1 MAAAQ
6 GVLHFI
12 SQNQIMRHSYGLQD
26 LFIQDAWLTIGSYD
40 GVHLGHQQIISQ
52 ITAGA
57 RQAGA
62 PAVVL
67 TFFPHP
73 AMVLCG
79 PRDSFYLTLPEEKAS
94 LLGQMGVD
102 EVITYPFNRD
112 VSETEPETFI
122 AMLAR
127 HLGFRHLWVGY
138 DFALGKDR
146 KGDVATLRT
155 LGEQFNFEVHA
166 IEAFQLD
173 GEVVSSSRVR
183 RAIGASKITAANRL
197 LGHRFTIR
205 GKVIPGDG
213 RGSTIG
219 IPTANLEIAQE
230 RAVPGPGVYV
240 CLVEVAGKTYPAV
253 TNIGVRPTFED
264 SPVAPR
270 IETHILDFSGD
281 IYGAE
286 ISLAFVDFLRPEQK
300 FGGVDELVIQIRAD
314 ISRGREILESHGS
327 TRLAPRDQENQTNH

>member
-1 MAAAQ
+1 
-6 GVLHFI
+6 
-12 SQNQIMRHSYGLQD
+12 MRHSYGLQD
-26 LFIQDAWLTIGSYD
+26 LFIQNAWLTIGSYD
-40 GVHLGHQQIISQ
+40 GVHLGHQQIIHQ

-57 RQAGA
+57 HQAGA

-73 AMVLCG
+73 AIVLRG
-79 PRDSFYLTLPEEKAS
+79 PRDSFYLTLPEEKAE
-94 LLGQMGVD
+94 LLGEMGVD
-102 EVITYPFNRD
+102 EVITYPFSRQT
-112 VSETEPETFI
+112 SETEPEDFI
-122 AMLAR
+122 RMLIT
-127 HLGFRHLWVGY
+127 HLGFSHLWVGY

-146 KGDVATLRT
+146 KGDVETLISI
-155 LGEQFNFEVHA
+155 GEKYGFVVHV
-166 IEAFQLD
+166 IEAYQQD

-183 RAIGASKITAANRL
+183 QAVEAGRIMAANRL
-197 LGHRFTIR
+197 LGNRFTIR

-219 IPTANLEIAQE
+219 IPTANLAVARE

-240 CLVEVAGKTYPAV
+240 CLATVEGETYPAV

-264 SPVAPR
+264 APVAPR

-281 IYGAE
+281 IYGSE

-300 FGGVDELVIQIRAD
+300 FSGVDQLVAQIRAD
-314 ISRGREILESHGS
+314 IAQGREIL
-327 TRLAPRDQENQTNH
+327 TNT